1 MTPRIHH
8 FGLLVQDVEKFL
20 SRSIWELH
28 GPIVSDPIQRA
39 RLCLVIP
46 SGDASEPLVELIQP
60 LDEQSPTW
68 KHVASG
74 QSWHHV
80 CFTVPTMA
88 AGDEYMTE
96 KRLMRV
102 TPWHPAVL
110 FEGRAIRFAL
120 SRNGEILEFLSDE
133 VPG

>member
-8 FGLLVQDVEKFL
+8 FGLLVQEIEKFL
-20 SRSIWELH
+20 GRSIWELH
-28 GPIVSDPIQRA
+28 GPVVEDPIQRA
-39 RLCLVIP
+39 RLCLVVP
-46 SGDASEPLVELIQP
+46 KGEVSQPLVELIQP

-68 KHVASG
+68 KHLAAG

-80 CFTVPTMA
+80 CFSVPTMTEA
-88 AGDEYMTE
+88 DAYMTE
-96 KRLMRV
+96 NRLMRV

-110 FEGRAIRFAL
+110 FGGRTIRFAL

-133 VPG
+133 VAG